1 MSDNESDSKFKTTNN
16 NDQQN
21 LDEVSPGAAYLSFVE
36 METLS
41 NKLKLLN
48 YEGEYLIRWR
58 MKPLSK

>member
-1 MSDNESDSKFKTTNN
+1 MSDNEGESKFRTQ
-16 NDQQN
+16 DGSGQEGE
-21 LDEVSPGAAYLSFVE
+21 EVSPGAAYMPFVE